1 MSATRQLSWLIFCFA
16 VIGCNSAEKTGANQN
31 APKPISQKTE
41 MGPKESQTGT
51 NIGPAFTVDSD
62 KSDIHFTMDAPLEK
76 IYGDLSKAASGEVQF
91 DASVPERFRGTVR
104 IDLTH
109 LVLSQQ
115 KRDSLDQPLGPRV
128 VNSKQNEH
136 MRQWLEIGS
145 DVPEEVLKKNRIATF
160 DIETF
165 AEPRTLNG
173 TAPTNG
179 SWQLKGTVEGALNLH
194 GHIERKRVA
203 VELTVLFRDGKAIQ
217 ISGRNTEP
225 LNISLDAH
233 GVVPRETFGK
243 LAKATLESLGQK
255 VTQIVPLELHLV
267 ANYKP

>member
-1 MSATRQLSWLIFCFA
+1 
-16 VIGCNSAEKTGANQN
+16 
-31 APKPISQKTE
+31 
-41 MGPKESQTGT
+41 
-51 NIGPAFTVDSD
+51 
-62 KSDIHFTMDAPLEK
+62 
-76 IYGDLSKAASGEVQF
+76 
-91 DASVPERFRGTVR
+91 
-104 IDLTH
+104 
-109 LVLSQQ
+109 
-115 KRDSLDQPLGPRV
+115 
-128 VNSKQNEH
+128 

-165 AEPRTLNG
+165 AEPRPLNG
-173 TAPTNG
+173 TAPSNG
-179 SWQLKGTVEGALNLH
+179 SWQLKGIVEGALNLH
-194 GHIERKRVA
+194 GHLERKRVA
-203 VELTVLFRDGKAIQ
+203 VELSVLFRDGKAIE

-255 VTQIVPLELHLV
+255 VTQIVPLELHLT